1 MLALLLE
8 RGLPEAYLFLWLIG
22 CWLCCWQE
30 ACLTD
35 VTAALRRYCWGN
47 ESTPMGKKRAAD
59 GHPAQYQLKY
69 IELGCA
75 FSSELSRY
83 ALVRLATPLGASER

>member
-1 MLALLLE
+1 MSSCF
-8 RGLPEAYLFLWLIG
+8 GIS

-47 ESTPMGKKRAAD
+47 ESTPMGKKRAVD

-75 FSSELSRY
+75 FPLSSLAMRLFVLPLLWALLS
-83 ALVRLATPLGASER
+83 ADKTSSCGF

>member
-1 MLALLLE
+1 MLVVLLE
-8 RGLPEAYLFLWLIG
+8 RGLPEAYLFLWLTG
-22 CWLCCWQE
+22 CWLCCWHE

-75 FSSELSRY
+75 FCSELSRN

>member
-1 MLALLLE
+1 MLAVLLE
-8 RGLPEAYLFLWLIG
+8 RGLPEAYLFLWLTG

-47 ESTPMGKKRAAD
+47 ESTPMGNKRAAD
-59 GHPAQYQLKY
+59 GHPDQYQLKY

-75 FSSELSRY
+75 FPLGSCN
-83 ALVRLATPLGASER
+83 ALVRLATPLGASGR